1 MKIVL
6 VLILALATSGCGSL
20 MALDRSVH
28 TSLSAAKALG
38 DGACDAGLRTAEQCR
53 AFSAA
58 LVPTL
63 ETAKLF
69 SEGVEARNL
78 AALPALVDAL
88 TRFRE
93 ALLALVPDAKET
105 GDQLWR
111 LVTRL
116 RAEVRDATP

>member
-1 MKIVL
+1 MRARL
-6 VLILALATSGCGSL
+6 ALILALALAASGCGSL

-63 ETAKLF
+63 QTAKLF
-69 SEGVEARNL
+69 SEGLERRDV

-93 ALLALVPDAKET
+93 VFVALLPDARQT
-105 GDQLWR
+105 ADQLWQ
-111 LVTRL
+111 LIAQL
-116 RAEVRDATP
+116 RREVE